1 MVASVAHEVGLPEIA
16 ARDWADGQRAVPQL
30 ELHRDHNRSA
40 SDRRGEASARAGIA
54 FRPQHGDDLLL
65 GGCGPVLSLLV
76 LANIYPQVL
85 DKPSSDDV
93 RSQCLAYEEWEFFLT
108 SSMLTESAFTPNMAL
123 GLLITCGVLLQQ
135 LKQHFLGLI
144 QNGVLVSVQ

>member
-1 MVASVAHEVGLPEIA
+1 MVSVRFRSWSFTDITTGQYPTGVGRHQP
-16 ARDWADGQRAVPQL
+16 
-30 ELHRDHNRSA
+30 
-40 SDRRGEASARAGIA
+40 AGIA

-65 GGCGPVLSLLV
+65 GGCGQVLSLLV